1 MDRTKVY
8 ISVQMV
14 TVSLGEWWE
23 RCREAWAPDS
33 APNDTF
39 KITLWNSKYHHV
51 CCLRVL
57 REAGDLSRQTSHMQ
71 FRVLLSW
78 VICWCAWTTW
88 ASLFSD
94 MVPQGW
100 KPTLVTQASSDSS
113 LWRRGMPTYM
123 GMGDNLSKTKGTVT
137 APPKCVRQHTQG
149 HATLLRAMTQTS
161 SLLNKTKTFPTGS
174 YKWAIVTVYPFF
186 SLALM

>member
-1 MDRTKVY
+1 MDRIKVY

-51 CCLRVL
+51 CWFQLPQGAKGSSWSL
-57 REAGDLSRQTSHMQ
+57 RQTSHVQ

-88 ASLFSD
+88 ASLSSD

-123 GMGDNLSKTKGTVT
+123 GMGDNLYKSKGMVT
-137 APPKCVRQHTQG
+137 APPNVFNNIHKDMQLSSEQWHKLPVSWTRQRLFQLVLTNE
-149 HATLLRAMTQTS
+149 R
-161 SLLNKTKTFPTGS
+161 
-174 YKWAIVTVYPFF
+174 
-186 SLALM
+186 